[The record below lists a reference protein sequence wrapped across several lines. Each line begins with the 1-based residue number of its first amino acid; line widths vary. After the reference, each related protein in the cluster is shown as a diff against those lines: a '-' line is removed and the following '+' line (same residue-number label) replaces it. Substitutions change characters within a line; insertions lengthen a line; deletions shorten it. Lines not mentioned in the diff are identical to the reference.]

1 MKSRRL
7 PTWLRVNQPPAG
19 AVARIG
25 RHTLGKGLATV
36 CEQARCPNRGRCF
49 AEGTATFLILGESC
63 TRNCAFC
70 AVSHGVPK
78 KVDLEEPQK
87 VAGSVAGLGLK
98 HAVITSVTRDDLPD
112 GGASVFAATVRAI
125 DDRSPGTSVEVLI
138 PDFQGSASALQKV
151 LDAGPDVVGHNLE
164 TIPRLYGTVRRGA
177 DYDRSLELLGS
188 VRSVAPGI
196 VTKSGIMLGLGESR
210 DEVLRVV
217 NDLVRVGCQ
226 VLTMGQYLQPTVD
239 HHPVERFVHPDEF
252 DELKELALDRGI
264 LQVAAAPLVRS
275 SFRAGEILQALR
287 ESRSGEGS
295 G

>member
-7 PTWLRVNQPPAG
+7 PAWLRVNQPPAG

-36 CEQARCPNRGRCF
+36 CEQARCPNRGSCF
-49 AEGTATFLILGESC
+49 TEGTATFLILGERC

-70 AVSHGVPK
+70 AVSHGLPK
-78 KVDLEEPQK
+78 QVDLEEPQK
-87 VAGSVAGLGLK
+87 VADSVAGLGLK

-112 GGASVFAATVRAI
+112 GGASIFAATVRAI
-125 DDRSPGTSVEVLI
+125 GDRSPGTSVEVLI
-138 PDFQGSASALQKV
+138 PDFRGSASALQEV

-164 TIPRLYGTVRRGA
+164 TVPRLYGTIRRGA
-177 DYDRSLELLGS
+177 NYDRSLELLDS

-217 NDLVRVGCQ
+217 KDLVGVGCQ
-226 VLTMGQYLQPTVD
+226 VLTMGQYLQPTGD
-239 HHPVERFVHPDEF
+239 HHPVERFIPPEEF
-252 DELKELALDRGI
+252 DELKELALDRGM

-275 SFRAGEILQALR
+275 SFKAGEMLQALR